1 MTSTWLD
8 LVIWDWEGRKRWK
21 GPKEIFHR
29 GRHWS
34 LTPCGACGLL
44 TGLCKTI
51 LVNKE
56 PFSIRAGSQEQKSF
70 GVSWFFRGG
79 NTLRDYPAGWEN
91 WHWLL
96 LPPFHTVA
104 QEVFSLPFA
113 FSLGLFLL
121 LHSASFFH
129 SSVLLFHSAFFAS
142 LLGPFAFSLGLSNQ
156 IESTWTQLMQLLS
169 HDGSYP
175 RPICTLVVAWN
186 NAAKQHL
193 RLMPRSRSA
202 AVSPL
207 SGSCHCNFSLRCPP
221 KPGLVKI
228 CCRRSIFK
236 TRVIRPSCWIRF
248 HVPQFTGST
257 NQSEITWSVDS
268 F

>member
-121 LHSASFFH
+121 LHSASFFTRPFCFFTRPFLLFY
-129 SSVLLFHSAFFAS
+129 SALLLFHSAFPIKLKAPEHNSCNYCHMMDCTHVQFAP
-142 LLGPFAFSLGLSNQ
+142 LLLLETMILLRNNIWDWCQGRGVRLCLPSQEAVTAIFPFAAHPNPAWSRFVAAAQYS
-156 IESTWTQLMQLLS
+156 
-169 HDGSYP
+169 
-175 RPICTLVVAWN
+175 RP
-186 NAAKQHL
+186 
-193 RLMPRSRSA
+193 
-202 AVSPL
+202 
-207 SGSCHCNFSLRCPP
+207 
-221 KPGLVKI
+221 
-228 CCRRSIFK
+228 
-236 TRVIRPSCWIRF
+236 
-248 HVPQFTGST
+248 
-257 NQSEITWSVDS
+257 E
-268 F
+268 